1 MMEMQKKIV
10 NFAPMIS
17 IDRHISRLIA
27 SNDCV
32 IVPGFGAFLS
42 HRIPAHYNAE
52 EQIFMPPRRTLC
64 FNAQITMDDALL
76 TTAYMQQYGISYKQ
90 AAILM
95 KDDVRKL
102 KKRLSAKGKLYFGE
116 LGTLSMNIDGVISFE
131 PSENCIDDPDNY
143 GMMPLPFAMLAHKE
157 EPTITIKINRHRI
170 SQYVAAAAAIIIM
183 FIFVTPLSDH
193 TFKNDTK
200 ASLGSFASPEQIS
213 MMQQVGAQAPA
224 APAKSIC
231 EICPIEESVKAEPE
245 VVATEA
251 VATVEPAAEEN
262 VSVSVVEPVSAPAE
276 SEKQIAETLNYHII
290 VASSPTEEN
299 ANLAIKEL
307 TSKAAFEYS
316 KVAGNG
322 RFRISAGA
330 YATHEAAQAALTG
343 IQATFPDAWILKCQ

>member
-1 MMEMQKKIV
+1 MIEMQKKIV

-95 KDDVRKL
+95 KDDIKKL
-102 KKRLSAKGKLYFGE
+102 KKRLSAKGRLYFGE

-131 PSENCIDDPDNY
+131 PAENAIDDPDNY

-231 EICPIEESVKAEPE
+231 EICPIEESVKSAPAAVEPVE
-245 VVATEA
+245 AEA
-251 VATVEPAAEEN
+251 VAEPAEIA
-262 VSVSVVEPVSAPAE
+262 VVAPVAAPAE
-276 SEKQIAETLNYHII
+276 EKIEKTDKYHII
-290 VASSPTEEN
+290 VASSPTEDN

-307 TSKAAFEYS
+307 EAKAEYGYS

-330 YATHEAAQAALTG
+330 YDTHEAAQAALAG
-343 IQATFPDAWILKCQ
+343 IQTTFPDAWILKCQ